1 MRLQDWMNT
10 NGKSIDQLAAELE
23 MSDRQVRRIVNGGK
37 AGGKFIVR
45 FWQVSKL
52 PMETITELFSTEA
65 QQ

>member
-1 MRLQDWMNT
+1 MTLQDWLNSK
-10 NGKSIDQLAAELE
+10 GKTHEQLAEELG
-23 MSDRQVRRIVNGGK
+23 MSREQVTRIVNGGK